1 MLVRRCS
8 DRKNVHLLTFLA
20 KKPNVALTSKK
31 IYKKS
36 HIEKSETLSFGVMV
50 SYAYHTHTARV
61 AGSEVGGEEPRR
73 LGVVTAWREVE

>member
-1 MLVRRCS
+1 MFSGPVSVNSSHFRQ
-8 DRKNVHLLTFLA
+8 KY
-20 KKPNVALTSKK
+20 
-31 IYKKS
+31 IKKS
-36 HIEKSETLSFGVMV
+36 RIEKSETLSFGVMV